1 MPFHRQ
7 NKVIE
12 KANCNECEYPWS
24 CREGLKRNFQEDTL
38 FGVQN
43 VKVFFC
49 LEIIIP
55 FAIYEGK
62 ILDIQIISYKI
73 IKAMIF
79 NSIPLRILIFFN
91 YLLAKRTTPS
101 VRC

>member
-12 KANCNECEYPWS
+12 KVNCNECEYPWS

-43 VKVFFC
+43 VKVLFC
-49 LEIIIP
+49 FEILIP
-55 FAIYEGK
+55 FAISKGK
-62 ILDIQIISYKI
+62 IFYILIISFKV
-73 IKAMIF
+73 IKV
-79 NSIPLRILIFFN
+79 IPQLF
-91 YLLAKRTTPS
+91 PS
-101 VRC
+101 EF

>member
-43 VKVFFC
+43 VKVLFC
-49 LEIIIP
+49 FEIFIP
-55 FAIYEGK
+55 FAICKGK
-62 ILDIQIISYKI
+62 ILRYPNHFIQGNKSY
-73 IKAMIF
+73 
-79 NSIPLRILIFFN
+79 NSILPRILIVFN
-91 YLLAKRTTPS
+91 YILA
-101 VRC
+101 